1 MTRRMLAVIL
11 TTTTLALLL
20 AAAAPRPAR
29 AVSFVDKQVQAGGL
43 LIQNYINTYG
53 IKHGFTFPDK
63 TAVTKGGGL
72 EDKTR
77 IWPSNPWTGKLMG
90 PGTSR
95 GTYTYTL
102 RNGGTAY
109 TLTMHFS
116 SGRYAFTGGAPAWL
130 ATERDTA
137 SRQNLLLLQRYLD
150 AYKSAG
156 GDYPATGA
164 LTQESFPSP
173 TYVWPKNAWNG
184 APMAAS
190 EALGDFSYTRLSSS
204 DFILKVKLTS
214 GWSEAFHAASPLS
227 QLTTTP
233 GG

>member
-1 MTRRMLAVIL
+1 MTRRMLAVVL

-20 AAAAPRPAR
+20 AAAAPRPAQ

-53 IKHGFTFPDK
+53 IKHGFLFPDRA
-63 TAVTKGGGL
+63 AVKKGGGL

-77 IWPSNPWTGKLMG
+77 IWPSNPWTGKLMA

-95 GTYTYTL
+95 GTYTYTP

-116 SGRYAFTGGAPAWL
+116 SGKYSFSGGAPAWL

-137 SRQNLLLLQRYLD
+137 SSQNLLLLQRYLD
-150 AYKSAG
+150 AYKSA
-156 GDYPATGA
+156 TR
-164 LTQESFPSP
+164 
-173 TYVWPKNAWNG
+173 
-184 APMAAS
+184 
-190 EALGDFSYTRLSSS
+190 RLSGDRRPHPGVPAEPDLRLAQEPVDRRAPWRRATRSA
-204 DFILKVKLTS
+204 TS
-214 GWSEAFHAASPLS
+214 RTRG
-227 QLTTTP
+227 
-233 GG
+233 